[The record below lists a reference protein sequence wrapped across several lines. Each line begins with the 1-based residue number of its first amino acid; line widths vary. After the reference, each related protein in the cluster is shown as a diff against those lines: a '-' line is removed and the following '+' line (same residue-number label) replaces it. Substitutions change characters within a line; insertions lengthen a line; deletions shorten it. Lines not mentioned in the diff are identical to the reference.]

1 MPYAAAV
8 AVVTVRHRL
17 TFVIDAA
24 ARIAIAGIAG
34 SRYVIAFE
42 PERQNF
48 GKLCGNLLLDRVAN
62 VTPCFFPLSN
72 YEAFAPFYVHRTA
85 QAAISQ
91 LHFHALDTPAHLKHM
106 QVSGF
111 RVEGLRAK
119 R

>member
-1 MPYAAAV
+1 MLPSPSLIWKPG
-8 AVVTVRHRL
+8 L
-17 TFVIDAA
+17 T
-24 ARIAIAGIAG
+24 
-34 SRYVIAFE
+34 
-42 PERQNF
+42 PW
-48 GKLCGNLLLDRVAN
+48 VAN